1 MSKVA
6 TNFLE
11 SHPDIDK
18 VEFIYVD
25 INGIP
30 RGKNT
35 SPKTLIKAFNG
46 DLRMPISSYALN
58 IWGDNPKGTG
68 LVMSGDSDGIC
79 RPVESSLA
87 ITPWSNRQTAQ
98 CLVSMEDSN
107 GKPIFAD
114 SRHILNSVIK
124 KFNQLGLKPVIAPEL
139 EFYLIDKHLLRNG
152 HPQRPLIPGT
162 EKRYQ
167 EVQLLDLIEMDDFED
182 FFALVEKSAHSL
194 GIPAETAIKE
204 CAPGQFEINLQIG
217 RAHV

>member
-11 SHPDIDK
+11 LHPDIDK

-46 DLRMPISSYALN
+46 SLRMPISSYALD

-114 SRHILNSVIK
+114 SRHILSSVIK
-124 KFNQLGLKPVIAPEL
+124 KFSQLGLKPVIAPEM
-139 EFYLIDKHLLRNG
+139 EF
-152 HPQRPLIPGT
+152 T
-162 EKRYQ
+162 
-167 EVQLLDLIEMDDFED
+167 
-182 FFALVEKSAHSL
+182 
-194 GIPAETAIKE
+194 
-204 CAPGQFEINLQIG
+204 
-217 RAHV
+217 